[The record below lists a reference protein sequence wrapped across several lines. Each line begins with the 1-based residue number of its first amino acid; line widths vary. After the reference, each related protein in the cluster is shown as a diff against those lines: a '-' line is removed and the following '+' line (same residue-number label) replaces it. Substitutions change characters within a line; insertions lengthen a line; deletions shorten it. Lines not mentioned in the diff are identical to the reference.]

1 MAPVYTQFAN
11 SVKPRYQN
19 KLAKILKRNVEIRC
33 TEKLTS
39 LDQFVLDFVYNSN
52 RSEGSRIERE
62 DFMKIVEKKKS
73 KYPNQNE
80 ILEIKNSFALWEFLQ
95 KKFVWNEAYIKKCY
109 HILTKWLMQEDGT
122 PYPKWY
128 KKHPIIVGNSTTLEP
143 EKVPEAMRTL
153 LKWYK
158 THKKTMFPLQLAIEF
173 HWRFERIHPFA
184 NGNGR
189 VGRMLM
195 NKILISHDMVPV
207 TIFAE
212 NRRAYFNAIE
222 KSIDGSFL
230 PIYSFI
236 LDQYVKTLR

>member
-109 HILTKWLMQEDGT
+109 HILTK
-122 PYPKWY
+122 
-128 KKHPIIVGNSTTLEP
+128 
-143 EKVPEAMRTL
+143 
-153 LKWYK
+153 
-158 THKKTMFPLQLAIEF
+158 
-173 HWRFERIHPFA
+173 
-184 NGNGR
+184 
-189 VGRMLM
+189 
-195 NKILISHDMVPV
+195 
-207 TIFAE
+207 
-212 NRRAYFNAIE
+212 
-222 KSIDGSFL
+222 
-230 PIYSFI
+230 
-236 LDQYVKTLR
+236 

>member
-1 MAPVYTQFAN
+1 M
-11 SVKPRYQN
+11 
-19 KLAKILKRNVEIRC
+19 
-33 TEKLTS
+33 
-39 LDQFVLDFVYNSN
+39 
-52 RSEGSRIERE
+52 
-62 DFMKIVEKKKS
+62 
-73 KYPNQNE
+73 
-80 ILEIKNSFALWEFLQ
+80 
-95 KKFVWNEAYIKKCY
+95 
-109 HILTKWLMQEDGT
+109 
-122 PYPKWY
+122 
-128 KKHPIIVGNSTTLEP
+128 GNSPTLAP
-143 EKVPEAMRTL
+143 EKVAEAMRTL

-236 LDQYVKTLR
+236 LGQYVKTLQ